1 MFIVIF
7 ANRYLA
13 KFLVAGE
20 IYSTTG
26 REMKLGVQSCSRFL
40 NPLNALNA
48 LNARTDFLECYEV
61 LNKNSLTSHMADTMV
76 ICGPDGHGLFPADDD
91 VCSGTSRGTTT
102 WFDDNPTPH
111 WMSAFTPTFVM
122 RAWLRSYYSGFEWM
136 GVKEQ
141 SANGHPAMLVR
152 TREIEGFLD
161 AIWQIRDNHLIYVL
175 PTIFLLIGFAGFW
188 LIRAVLEPV
197 KHLESSFQSL
207 TPESLAAGKEVR
219 AQYREFETI
228 IGLYKDMCV
237 RLDESFHRVKSF
249 TSHASHELKTPLTI
263 LRGTAERLITEL
275 PTGSDVQIMA
285 GSVAGEVERLIS
297 ISDQLLLLS
306 RADANALV
314 LQRQDFHLSDFLDEL
329 ADDAVVFEKSLTI
342 HKNIAPGV
350 VWHCDSVL
358 AKQLIHNL
366 YTNAVKYNVPRGRIE
381 FKLRR
386 HQDSFELRII
396 NSSAGVSRELSERA
410 FDRFYRGDAS
420 RARSVDGLGLGLSIC
435 LEIAKAHHGKLTF
448 AWDDASR
455 VTLTLRAPT
464 HF

>member
-1 MFIVIF
+1 MFIVIL

-26 REMKLGVQSCSRFL
+26 QEMQLGVQSCSKFL
-40 NPLNALNA
+40 NV
-48 LNARTDFLECYEV
+48 RTDFLECYEV

-76 ICGPDGHGLFPADDD
+76 ICGPGGHGLVPADDD
-91 VCSGTSRGTTT
+91 VCSGTHRGATT
-102 WFDDNPTPH
+102 WFGEDPTPH
-111 WMSAFTPTFVM
+111 WMRTFAPTFVI
-122 RAWLRSYYSGFEWM
+122 RAWLRSYYSGFEWI
-136 GVKEQ
+136 GVREQ
-141 SANGHPAMLVR
+141 PFAQHPSLLVR
-152 TREIEGFLD
+152 TQEIEGFLD
-161 AIWQIRDNHLIYVL
+161 AIWKIRDNHLIYVL
-175 PTIFLLIGFAGFW
+175 PTIFLLIAVVGFW

-207 TPESLAAGKEVR
+207 TPESLAAGKQTR
-219 AQYREFETI
+219 AKYREFETI

-285 GSVAGEVERLIS
+285 SSVADEVERLIS

-314 LQRQDFHLSDFLDEL
+314 LQRQDFHLSEFLEEL
-329 ADDAVVFEKSLTI
+329 ADDAVVFEESLDI
-342 HKNIAPGV
+342 HKDIAPGL

-381 FKLRR
+381 FTLRR
-386 HQDSFELRII
+386 DQNSFELRVI

-410 FDRFYRGDAS
+410 FDRFYRGDVS

-435 LEIAKAHHGKLTF
+435 LEIAKAHHGKLRF
-448 AWDDASR
+448 DWDNASR
-455 VTLTLRAPT
+455 VTLTLRAPIR
-464 HF
+464 F